1 MNMNVDFFRAIEE
14 FVGRWIIR
22 ILGFL
27 LFVILF
33 VSAMIDDLFK
43 WIGGMI

>member
-22 ILGFL
+22 ALSFVVFVL
-27 LFVILF
+27 LFVGSCVGAI
-33 VSAMIDDLFK
+33 
-43 WIGGMI
+43 

>member
-1 MNMNVDFFRAIEE
+1 MNVDFFRAVEE

-22 ILGFL
+22 VLGAL

-33 VSAMIDDLFK
+33 ISAAIGDLLM
-43 WIGGMI
+43 WIGGLL